1 MRNTFGKNERLK
13 NKIAIA
19 NLYEKGRH
27 INQYPIKI
35 VWKVEKAQDSN
46 DFPAKVVLSV
56 SKKKFKK
63 AVDRNRVKR
72 LLKET
77 YRVNKNELVSAL
89 KDSNLELHFFLVYL
103 DKNLP
108 EYHALENKIKTALQR
123 LINEINESWKDLD
136 HI

>member
-13 NKIAIA
+13 SKIAIA
-19 NLYEKGRH
+19 KLYKEGEH

-123 LINEINESWKDLD
+123 LINEINES
-136 HI
+136 